1 MKVTPELL
9 AEELAQVPGLPLC
22 AVILYGSAAAG
33 QPTAPRPS
41 ANILII
47 LERVSRT
54 ELDAMAGPIRRW
66 IRAGHP
72 TPQLFTR
79 DRLTRS
85 ADVFPIEIQDIKE
98 TGRVLRGDDVLAA
111 VRIQPEHLRIEVE
124 HELKGK
130 LAYLQSEYLR
140 AGVNDRALRGL
151 MSDSLSTFLILA
163 RALLRFFHPDVPPR
177 KEDAP
182 PALEK
187 HVAIDTEVFE
197 TVRAVKEGRNRPGG
211 DELRRLFDRYLAAVE
226 HLAVTADT
234 HLDPGGGVRLP
245 AGQP

>member
-1 MKVTPELL
+1 MKVTPETL
-9 AEELAQVPGLPLC
+9 AAELAHVPGLPLC

-33 QPTAPRPS
+33 QPTDPRTG
-41 ANILII
+41 ANILIV
-47 LERVSRT
+47 LERVGRT
-54 ELDAMAGPIRRW
+54 ELDALAGPVRRW

-72 TPQLFTR
+72 PPKLFTR

-98 TGRVLRGDDVLAA
+98 TGRVLRGEDVLAD

-130 LAYLQSEYLR
+130 LAYLQGEYLR
-140 AGVNDRALRGL
+140 AGRDDRALRGL
-151 MSDSLSTFLILA
+151 MADSLSTFLILA
-163 RALLRFFHPDVPPR
+163 RALLRFFHPDAPPR

-182 PALEK
+182 RALEK
-187 HVAIDTEVFE
+187 HVALDAEVFE
-197 TVRAVKEGRNRPGG
+197 SVRAVKEGRNRPGG
-211 DELRRLFDRYLAAVE
+211 DDLRRLLDRYLAALE
-226 HLAVTADT
+226 QLAVAADT
-234 HLDPGGGVRLP
+234 HLDPGGGARLP